1 MLLTSSVRPSVGR
14 ALSARVPGVDTPTV
28 AEVKLPACR
37 PVQNEKAAATTERQT
52 HRESAASGHVLPSDR
67 IYLIASLCHLIFHHR
82 LSTTSLQSS

>member
-37 PVQNEKAAATTERQT
+37 PVQNKGAAATTERQT
-52 HRESAASGHVLPSDR
+52 HTVRARLLATCFL
-67 IYLIASLCHLIFHHR
+67 LIEFI
-82 LSTTSLQSS
+82 